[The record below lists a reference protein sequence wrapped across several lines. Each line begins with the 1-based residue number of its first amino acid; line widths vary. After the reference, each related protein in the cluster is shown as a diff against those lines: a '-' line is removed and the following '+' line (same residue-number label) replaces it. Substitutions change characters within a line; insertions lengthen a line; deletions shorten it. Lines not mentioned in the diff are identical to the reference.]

1 MADARGYPFFL
12 YIYTNTVIMAQKKLP
27 ARESRLNKM
36 VKRIENYII
45 RSLIAFMS
53 ILLML
58 ATLEL
63 GYHIV
68 MMILDERDA
77 FLIDLD
83 ALMGAFGI
91 FMLVLIGIELLD
103 TIKVYFKEHVIH
115 VEVVM
120 LVALIAVARKV
131 IVMDYSEL
139 TGTEILGIAAIVLAL
154 SAGYYLIKLTGGGA
168 FWPKEKEEEKDVIYE
183 EKTLQDTEDMP
194 DDEKIIER
202 KKTVKT
208 KTQET
213 PVNPEE
219 KVKVRRPES
228 GDK

>member
-1 MADARGYPFFL
+1 
-12 YIYTNTVIMAQKKLP
+12 MAQKKLP
-27 ARESRLNKM
+27 KSESRLNKV

-68 MMILDERDA
+68 MMILEDGDA
-77 FLIDLD
+77 FLIDLES
-83 ALMGAFGI
+83 LMGAFGI

-131 IVMDYSEL
+131 IVMDYDKLSGIEM
-139 TGTEILGIAAIVLAL
+139 LGVAAIVLAL
-154 SAGYYLIKLTGGGA
+154 AGGYYLIKLTGGCG
-168 FWPKEKEEEKDVIYE
+168 FWPKEKEEEHDVIVE
-183 EKTLQDTEDMP
+183 EKTIQETSDGS
-194 DDEKIIER
+194 DDEKVIER
-202 KKTVKT
+202 KKIVKT

-213 PVNPEE
+213 PVEPPGDARE
-219 KVKVRRPES
+219 KVKLPRPGS
-228 GDK
+228 GKK